1 MAEYKGIL
9 NPVPKNR
16 GGYENFSTTEHKIGT
31 WIDGRDIFEKTI
43 DVGTFANSTTKNVNH
58 NISNLDFII
67 NKIANGHTSS
77 GVSIT
82 LPYVGSSSGATCDVF
97 ANATNVGIVARGGDF
112 SQYSGWV
119 TLQYVKTA

>member
-1 MAEYKGIL
+1 M
-9 NPVPKNR
+9 
-16 GGYENFSTTEHKIGT
+16 
-31 WIDGRDIFEKTI
+31 D
-43 DVGTFANSTTKNVNH
+43 TFPNSTTKNVNH

-67 NKIANGHTSS
+67 NKIANGHLSS

-97 ANATNVGIVARGGDF
+97 VNATSVGIVARGGDF
-112 SQYSGWV
+112 SAYSGWV